1 MRRDR
6 RSEDCVL
13 EPSRSHPAG
22 VICAQG
28 KKKEH
33 SEDSRPC
40 SFPARHP
47 EPAAAGEGPLF
58 DSSPS
63 ARGGLTARTLGA
75 GRVQL

>member
-22 VICAQG
+22 VIGAQG
-28 KKKEH
+28 RKKED

-40 SFPARHP
+40 SFPASHP
-47 EPAAAGEGPLF
+47 QPAAAGEGPLF
-58 DSSPS
+58 DSSPL
-63 ARGGLTARTLGA
+63 ARAGLTARTLGA
-75 GRVQL
+75 RRVRL